1 MPIIDANDISD
12 LLQRTLNSVDERIVG
27 HGKRVSFIVSRMLEA
42 QGVYTQKEKQEICFL
57 ALLHDVGAY
66 KTEEIDQMLR
76 FETEN
81 IWEHSI
87 YGYLFLLYLSPLTK
101 FAQAVLFHHLSYDKL
116 RETKTDCKDIAQIL
130 HLADRVDI
138 FNEHEPMRKELLKEH
153 LERSSGSRFSPE
165 VLSLFWKADEKYHIW
180 DGLEDDIDFH
190 SMIGE
195 VAFSQKTIR
204 MYLNMIVFT
213 IDFRSHHTV
222 THTVTTT
229 QIAFRTAQLMGVDQ
243 DTLRKIYYGA
253 MLHDLGKVGVP
264 VEILEFPG
272 KLSAQAMRVM
282 RTHVDITEAI
292 LADSFDPVITQIALR
307 HHEKLNGS
315 GYQRGL
321 MARDLTIPERIVA
334 VSDIVSALYG
344 TRSYKESFPKEKTLH
359 IIQKQ
364 SGEGLIDKTVVAVI
378 SDNFD
383 SIMETVKERCEPV
396 WELYHK
402 MQDEYRRL
410 MEQYAGTA
418 LSTSA
423 GKTDFA

>member
-1 MPIIDANDISD
+1 
-12 LLQRTLNSVDERIVG
+12 
-27 HGKRVSFIVSRMLEA
+27 
-42 QGVYTQKEKQEICFL
+42 
-57 ALLHDVGAY
+57 
-66 KTEEIDQMLR
+66 
-76 FETEN
+76 
-81 IWEHSI
+81 
-87 YGYLFLLYLSPLTK
+87 
-101 FAQAVLFHHLSYDKL
+101 
-116 RETKTDCKDIAQIL
+116 
-130 HLADRVDI
+130 
-138 FNEHEPMRKELLKEH
+138 
-153 LERSSGSRFSPE
+153 
-165 VLSLFWKADEKYHIW
+165 
-180 DGLEDDIDFH
+180 
-190 SMIGE
+190 
-195 VAFSQKTIR
+195 
-204 MYLNMIVFT
+204 
-213 IDFRSHHTV
+213 
-222 THTVTTT
+222 
-229 QIAFRTAQLMGVDQ
+229 
-243 DTLRKIYYGA
+243 
-253 MLHDLGKVGVP
+253 GKVGVP

-282 RTHVDITEAI
+282 RTHVDITGAI

-307 HHEKLNGS
+307 HHEKLDGS

-383 SIMETVKERCEPV
+383 SIMETVKERCKPV